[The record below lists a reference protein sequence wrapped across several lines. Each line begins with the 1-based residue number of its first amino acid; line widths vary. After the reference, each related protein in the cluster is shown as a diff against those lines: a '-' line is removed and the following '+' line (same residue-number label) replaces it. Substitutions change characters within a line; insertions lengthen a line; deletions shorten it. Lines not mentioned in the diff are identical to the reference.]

1 MNDSSVRNVPIV
13 IATKHAKCLPVLLAS
28 IDQYVPLD
36 VTVFV
41 SGSDLRLPRHRT
53 INIENTGET
62 FGDSYNQVVHCAY
75 SMFDDVIVANDDIV
89 LTPTSYDLLMQDVE
103 LLPGDTGWVS
113 AKSDYVRG
121 YQNIREFKERNGIR
135 YVEEGKIIPTD
146 IISPLFAY
154 IHKDKWVDYKPINWY
169 SDDIQCL
176 QIKANGYKNYV
187 SRSYVHHVGSQTIG
201 MDHQKNNEEAKSWI
215 KENMPELYTQWFQP
229 SQT

>member
-1 MNDSSVRNVPIV
+1 MRDLSVRNVPIA
-13 IATKHAKCLPVLLAS
+13 IATKTAKCLPVLLSS
-28 IDQYVPLD
+28 IDQYVPKD
-36 VTVFV
+36 VTVFI

-53 INIENTGET
+53 INIENTGNN

-89 LTPTSYDLLMQDVE
+89 LTPTSYGLLMEDVE

-146 IISPLFAY
+146 IISPLFGY

-187 SRSYVHHVGSQTIG
+187 SRSYIHHVGSQTVG
-201 MDHQKNNEEAKSWI
+201 MDHQKNDQEAKDWI
-215 KENMPELYTQWFQP
+215 KINMPELYDQWLK
-229 SQT
+229 